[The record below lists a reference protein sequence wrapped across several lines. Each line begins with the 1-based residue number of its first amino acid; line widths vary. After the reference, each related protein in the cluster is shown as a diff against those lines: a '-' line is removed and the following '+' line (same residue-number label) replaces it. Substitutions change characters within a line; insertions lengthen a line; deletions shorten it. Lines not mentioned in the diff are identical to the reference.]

1 MFAGMA
7 VRLAVDLG
15 IHLEP
20 GEEAGISHEDRRR
33 NRLVF
38 WSVVLLDFALSFG
51 TGRQPSM
58 RVSEITQGLPTD
70 ADMGTTPHPFP
81 SAARMMLSY
90 GRLIEL
96 LNSHSRDEATAGT
109 RLADMHRAKLKAIRE
124 YGSLPAAMRW
134 NVTKWVAEQQII
146 TWPADTLTRQSSATL
161 SARLRAHIFADAFV
175 VSHNN
180 RECR

>member
-20 GEEAGISHEDRRR
+20 GDEAGISAEDRRR

-51 TGRQPSM
+51 TGRQPSI
-58 RVSEITQGLPTD
+58 RVSEITQSIPTEE
-70 ADMGTTPHPFP
+70 DMGPAKDGSLPHPFP
-81 SAARMMLSY
+81 YAARMMFSY

-96 LNSHSRDEATAGT
+96 LNSREEDVEGSRPKE
-109 RLADMHRAKLKAIRE
+109 MHKAKMKAVRE
-124 YGSLPAAMRW
+124 YGSLPMSMRW
-134 NVTKWVAEQQII
+134 NVAKYVLI
-146 TWPADTLTRQSSATL
+146 P
-161 SARLRAHIFADAFV
+161 RA
-175 VSHNN
+175 S
-180 RECR
+180 E